1 MMQVERR
8 RDGESFILE
17 AWSWDSQLLN
27 ALRKEFPRSYVQW
40 ERDGVPVRDD
50 NGEIVSSGPAFA
62 LWRPAPVSAA
72 KLAPAPPPELALDLE
87 LDLDLDLELDL
98 ELAPALSLAP
108 TPEEFELDDP
118 AEWLL
123 EAPTPALPAPALA
136 PEPQLHSANSVAAPD
151 AAAAQAELAP
161 PDTAILEAAS
171 EEAASE
177 EAPQSAKRG
186 PRGLRPPRE
195 LKSTR
200 HKNVTRVDRPARS
213 MHGFHVRMGWQG
225 KVYQKWFSDEKHG
238 DRLGAL
244 AAAIAWRDAQEVAL
258 GKPRSERTVIGRSSS
273 STGHVGVTKVTLGTN
288 VYYRALW
295 HDPDGRMRRRFFNIE
310 RLGEQRALKAA
321 IRTREKGAALA
332 LR

>member
-1 MMQVERR
+1 MQVERR

-17 AWSWDSQLLN
+17 AWSWDSQVLN
-27 ALRKEFPRSYVQW
+27 EARKQIPRAYIQW
-40 ERDGVPVRDD
+40 ERDGVPIRDD

-72 KLAPAPPPELALDLE
+72 RPVPTPAPK
-87 LDLDLDLELDL
+87 LELDL
-98 ELAPALSLAP
+98 ELELELEPAPPLRSAP
-108 TPEEFELDDP
+108 KPEEFELDDP

-123 EAPTPALPAPALA
+123 EALTPPA
-136 PEPQLHSANSVAAPD
+136 AAPT
-151 AAAAQAELAP
+151 QPELAP
-161 PDTAILEAAS
+161 PAAEVVAAAPVEAAS
-171 EEAASE
+171 EEAAPE
-177 EAPQSAKRG
+177 ETPQSAKRG

-195 LKSTR
+195 QKSTR

-213 MHGFHVRMGWQG
+213 MYGFHVRMGWQG

-244 AAAIAWRDAQEVAL
+244 TAAIAWRDAQEVAL